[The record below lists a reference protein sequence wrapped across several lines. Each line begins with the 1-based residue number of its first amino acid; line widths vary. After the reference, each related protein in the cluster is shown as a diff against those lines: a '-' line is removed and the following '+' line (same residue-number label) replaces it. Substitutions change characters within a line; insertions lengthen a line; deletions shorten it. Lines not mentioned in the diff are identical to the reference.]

1 MFQKTASVN
10 NILSFE
16 LQIRLA
22 LWDTAG
28 QEDFDRLRHISYP
41 NTDVILMCF
50 SVESRV
56 SFENVLSK
64 WTPEVKRFC
73 SKVPI
78 ILVGNKKD
86 IRDDLGTLK
95 EIKGNIKEPVIPKRA
110 RRWPIKSTLSP
121 TSSAQLKQRREWW
134 RYSKQPLG
142 QPCRSERKRKKKRR
156 TGSVYCYKSKE
167 YWFLYLFYDPL
178 CFCDLSLDS
187 LVILGFEAK
196 ITLSILS

>member
-28 QEDFDRLRHISYP
+28 QEDFDRLRHLSYP

-86 IRDDLGTLK
+86 IR
-95 EIKGNIKEPVIPKRA
+95 GNIKEPVNSKEGQAMADQIHA
-110 RRWPIKSTLSP
+110 FAYLEC
-121 TSSAQLKQRREWW
+121 SAQTKEGVIEVFQTATGAALQVRQKTEKEKKDRQEVFIAIRVKNIGSYNFFTI
-134 RYSKQPLG
+134 RY
-142 QPCRSERKRKKKRR
+142 
-156 TGSVYCYKSKE
+156 V
-167 YWFLYLFYDPL
+167 F
-178 CFCDLSLDS
+178 
-187 LVILGFEAK
+187 VI
-196 ITLSILS
+196 

>member
-1 MFQKTASVN
+1 MYIYSICKKNLKLMINKKRDLLFQKTASVN

-28 QEDFDRLRHISYP
+28 QEDFDRLRHISFP

-78 ILVGNKKD
+78 ILVGNKTD

-95 EIKGNIKEPVIPKRA
+95 EIKGNIKEPVNSKEGQAMADQIHA
-110 RRWPIKSTLSP
+110 FAYLEC
-121 TSSAQLKQRREWW
+121 SAQTKEGVMEVFQTATGAALQV
-134 RYSKQPLG
+134 
-142 QPCRSERKRKKKRR
+142 RKK
-156 TGSVYCYKSKE
+156 TEKE
-167 YWFLYLFYDPL
+167 KKDRKCLLL
-178 CFCDLSLDS
+178 
-187 LVILGFEAK
+187 
-196 ITLSILS
+196 

>member
-10 NILSFE
+10 NMLSFE

-28 QEDFDRLRHISYP
+28 QEDFDRLRHLSYP

-50 SVESRV
+50 SVGSRV

-73 SKVPI
+73 SKVPT

-86 IRDDLGTLK
+86 IR
-95 EIKGNIKEPVIPKRA
+95 GNIKEPVNSKEGQAMADQIHA
-110 RRWPIKSTLSP
+110 FAYLEC
-121 TSSAQLKQRREWW
+121 SAQTKEGVMEVFQTATGAALQV
-134 RYSKQPLG
+134 
-142 QPCRSERKRKKKRR
+142 RKK
-156 TGSVYCYKSKE
+156 TEKE
-167 YWFLYLFYDPL
+167 KKDRKCLLL
-178 CFCDLSLDS
+178 
-187 LVILGFEAK
+187 
-196 ITLSILS
+196 

>member
-1 MFQKTASVN
+1 MKLLIVGDGGCGKTCLLKVFSKGTFPDAYDLPTFDSYEADIEIDGN
-10 NILSFE
+10 
-16 LQIRLA
+16 QIRLA

-28 QEDFDRLRHISYP
+28 QEDFDRLRHLSYP

-95 EIKGNIKEPVIPKRA
+95 EIKGNKEPVNSKEGQAMADQIHA
-110 RRWPIKSTLSP
+110 FAYLEC
-121 TSSAQLKQRREWW
+121 SAQTKEGVMEVFQTATGAALQV
-134 RYSKQPLG
+134 
-142 QPCRSERKRKKKRR
+142 RKK
-156 TGSVYCYKSKE
+156 TEKE
-167 YWFLYLFYDPL
+167 KKDRKCLLL
-178 CFCDLSLDS
+178 
-187 LVILGFEAK
+187 
-196 ITLSILS
+196 

>member
-95 EIKGNIKEPVIPKRA
+95 EIKGNIKEPVNSKEGQAMADQIQA
-110 RRWPIKSTLSP
+110 FAYLEC
-121 TSSAQLKQRREWW
+121 SAQTKEGVMEVFQTATGAALQV
-134 RYSKQPLG
+134 
-142 QPCRSERKRKKKRR
+142 RKK
-156 TGSVYCYKSKE
+156 TEKE
-167 YWFLYLFYDPL
+167 KKDRKCLLL
-178 CFCDLSLDS
+178 
-187 LVILGFEAK
+187 
-196 ITLSILS
+196 

>member
-22 LWDTAG
+22 LW
-28 QEDFDRLRHISYP
+28 DFDRLRHISYP

-95 EIKGNIKEPVIPKRA
+95 EIKGNKEPVNSKEGQAMADQIHA
-110 RRWPIKSTLSP
+110 FAYLEC
-121 TSSAQLKQRREWW
+121 SAQTKEGVMEVFQTATGAALQV
-134 RYSKQPLG
+134 
-142 QPCRSERKRKKKRR
+142 RKK
-156 TGSVYCYKSKE
+156 TVKE
-167 YWFLYLFYDPL
+167 NKDRKCLLL
-178 CFCDLSLDS
+178 
-187 LVILGFEAK
+187 
-196 ITLSILS
+196 

>member
-10 NILSFE
+10 NMLSFE

-28 QEDFDRLRHISYP
+28 QEDFDRLRHLSYP

-50 SVESRV
+50 SVGSRV

-73 SKVPI
+73 SKVPT

-86 IRDDLGTLK
+86 IR
-95 EIKGNIKEPVIPKRA
+95 GNIKEPVNSKEGQAMADQIHA
-110 RRWPIKSTLSP
+110 FAYLEC
-121 TSSAQLKQRREWW
+121 SAQTKEGVMEVNSHWG
-134 RYSKQPLG
+134 SPAG
-142 QPCRSERKRKKKRR
+142 QKENGKRKEGQEVFIAIRVKNI
-156 TGSVYCYKSKE
+156 GSYI
-167 YWFLYLFYDPL
+167 LFTIRYV
-178 CFCDLSLDS
+178 F
-187 LVILGFEAK
+187 VI
-196 ITLSILS
+196 